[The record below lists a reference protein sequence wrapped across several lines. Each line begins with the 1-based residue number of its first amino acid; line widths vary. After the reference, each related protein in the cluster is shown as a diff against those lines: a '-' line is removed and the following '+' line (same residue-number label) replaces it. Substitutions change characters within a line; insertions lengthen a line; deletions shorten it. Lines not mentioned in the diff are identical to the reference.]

1 MYLQLS
7 VIDDISA
14 ATEADLAQMR
24 KQLDE
29 FEKLR
34 ITTDTS
40 VGDLQKRFPEMARE
54 IEKELKGHLWAL
66 SNKAE

>member
-1 MYLQLS
+1 MYLQLA

-24 KQLDE
+24 KQLDD